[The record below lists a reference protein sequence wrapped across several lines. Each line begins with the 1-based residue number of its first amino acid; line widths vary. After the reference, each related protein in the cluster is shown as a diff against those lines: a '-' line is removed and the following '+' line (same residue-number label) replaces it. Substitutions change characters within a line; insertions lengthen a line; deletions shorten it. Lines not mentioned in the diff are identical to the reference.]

1 MRFQAFMA
9 LLVLAAFTGCDD
21 DDDTFAGCDVVQESV
36 DFGTVTTL
44 PDDVL
49 TRSFIAVVTISNT
62 GTRTLELESRFQGPA
77 GTPQFHVN
85 HSEDAEFSIEPGGM
99 TSIEIAA
106 TLNQNT
112 VPGTYAGTLSL
123 GSPCETVSL
132 SITVEPK

>member
-1 MRFQAFMA
+1 VKFRAFAAIIVM
-9 LLVLAAFTGCDD
+9 AAFTGCED

-49 TRSFIAVVTISNT
+49 TRSFIQVVTINNT
-62 GTRTLELESRFQGPA
+62 GTRTLELESHFQGPA
-77 GTPQFHVN
+77 GTPQFHIN
-85 HSEDAEFSIEPGGM
+85 HSEDAEISIEPGEM

-112 VPGTYAGTLSL
+112 VPGTYTGTLSL

-132 SITVEPK
+132 LITVQPE